1 MAICEPSVLLHSWDG
16 AAAFVAWQLHVEDSR
31 KDLLIQSDRSEGVN
45 PPLLKGKSVN
55 KMFSIS
61 SLGVLFFTQH
71 VHQKDII
78 CHTCMSKH
86 TGETHPTTAAL
97 KALGQSQGPTAS
109 TMMQKTAY
117 KTAPEA
123 SFKKVNKQDLK
134 DKFCCIIFLRY
145 G

>member
-1 MAICEPSVLLHSWDG
+1 MAICEPSVLLHSWDR
-16 AAAFVAWQLHVEDSR
+16 AAAFVAWRLHVEDSR
-31 KDLLIQSDRSEGVN
+31 KDLLIHSDRSEGVN

-78 CHTCMSKH
+78 CRTCMSKH
-86 TGETHPTTAAL
+86 TGETHPATAAL

-109 TMMQKTAY
+109 TMMQKTA
-117 KTAPEA
+117 
-123 SFKKVNKQDLK
+123 
-134 DKFCCIIFLRY
+134 
-145 G
+145 